1 MEKITIYTSKNL
13 LSDGVKQELGRLLLT
28 VMLTLGL
35 YMWMIPSVE
44 PGSVMPRMKKIVS
57 TAYGKI
63 DVKYTTWIEQ
73 TLQIIKNKYLLKKLF
88 CYKIN

>member
-1 MEKITIYTSKNL
+1 MEKITIYTLNL

-35 YMWMIPSVE
+35 YMWMIPSAE

-88 CYKIN
+88 CYKINQ